1 MSDPLPRAA
10 RTAALRGMLRASPED
25 FRVTERLNFEPAGA
39 GEHAFLIVEKRGA
52 NTEWVARQL
61 ARHAGVAPV
70 AIGYAGLK
78 DRHAVTRQAYTVH
91 LPGRADPDWSTLDAG
106 GVRVVSAVRHA
117 RKLQRGALRGNAF
130 EIVVRDVA
138 GDAATADATLA
149 AIARDG
155 VPNYFGEQRFGR
167 GGGNVEAALAMFG
180 GRRVPREQRSILL
193 SAARSALFNAVLAA
207 RVRDGS
213 WREARDGDVFQ
224 LDGTGS
230 IFGPEPIDDA
240 LRSRV
245 ADGDVHPTGPL
256 WGRGALRTAG
266 DVAALENAVAQ
277 AHEALARGLEAAGL
291 EQQRRALRMRATA
304 LRHDWRD
311 GALHVAFELPAGAYA
326 TTLLAELGDFADA
339 AGMRGA

>member
-1 MSDPLPRAA
+1 MTDELPRAA
-10 RTAALRGMLRASPED
+10 GPAALRGTLRTSPED
-25 FRVTERLNFEPAGA
+25 FRVTERLNFEPSGA
-39 GEHAFLIVEKRGA
+39 GEHAFLVVEKRGA

-61 ARHAGVAPV
+61 ARHAGVGPV

-78 DRHAVTRQAYTVH
+78 DRHAITRQAYTVH
-91 LPGRADPDWSTLDAG
+91 LAGRADPDWSALDAE

-130 EIVVRDVA
+130 EIVVRDVE
-138 GDAATADATLA
+138 GDATAADATLA
-149 AIARDG
+149 ALARDG
-155 VPNYFGEQRFGR
+155 APNYFGEQRFGR
-167 GGGNVEAALAMFG
+167 ERGNVDAALAMFA
-180 GRRVPREQRSILL
+180 GRRVQREQRSILL

-213 WREARDGDVFQ
+213 WREAREGDVFQ

-240 LRSRV
+240 LLARV
-245 ADGDVHPTGPL
+245 ASGDVHPTGPL
-256 WGRGALRTAG
+256 WGRGALRSG
-266 DVAALENAVAQ
+266 GGVAALENGVAQ
-277 AHEALARGLEAAGL
+277 AHEAIARGLEAAGL
-291 EQQRRALRMRATA
+291 EQQRRALRVRAAA
-304 LRHDWRD
+304 LRHEWRD

-339 AGMRGA
+339 TGIRGA